1 MKKIGLVFSLLL
13 CCTLVFSQ
21 SLFLDAGPAVPTD
34 APEGQ
39 PVLSYSL
46 GTAHD
51 ITVTLVTG
59 IMSQELTQAAV
70 SGTVFAKME
79 LKEYNSQ
86 NKVIYKITL
95 QNVMVTS
102 FQTGAGLTE
111 NVTLSFNK
119 IRIKDFSH

>member
-1 MKKIGLVFSLLL
+1 
-13 CCTLVFSQ
+13 
-21 SLFLDAGPAVPTD
+21 
-34 APEGQ
+34 
-39 PVLSYSL
+39 L

-59 IMSQELTQAAV
+59 IMSQELMQAAV